1 MVEGWRGPEIS
12 NDCFLCLLSIWIV
25 VLFVGVIF
33 VAFVL
38 CPWPASHVVYVAVR
52 HWPIRSSGAFV
63 FYYRWEQEPAVVNA
77 FYNSNSND
85 IGKRFIYRWFTIS
98 DKYFK
103 EYEKFSW
110 WYTVI
115 QRICFWFL
123 EKCLTSLVLFSKSV
137 CERACVCPEYN
148 SLTYYTLHHLKHLLS
163 QA

>member
-85 IGKRFIYRWFTIS
+85 IGKRFIDGSQFLTNILRNM
-98 DKYFK
+98 KYFLGD
-103 EYEKFSW
+103 
-110 WYTVI
+110 I